1 MDGAEDDEAQ
11 AHREIHAALLSYTR
25 GIDRLDADA
34 VAAAFHPGATLDY
47 GSGVH
52 TIEEFAPY
60 AVRSLRETYDAT
72 QHRISNTAIELHG
85 AAARVETYV
94 LAFHIELGADGRF
107 LHTFNGRYVD
117 TFERRDGAWKIAR
130 RILRRDWTSREP
142 LTAEMRGQF
151 VASARDRS
159 DPLYDEIA

>member
-1 MDGAEDDEAQ
+1 MAHDQLAELVAR
-11 AHREIHAALLSYTR
+11 AEIHAALLSYTR

-47 GSGVH
+47 GSGER

-60 AVRSLRETYDAT
+60 AVQALRRAYDAT
-72 QHRISNTAIELHG
+72 QHRISNTAIDLVG
-85 AAARVETYV
+85 DAARVETYV
-94 LAFHIELGADGRF
+94 LAFHIELTPDGRF
-107 LHTFNGRYVD
+107 LHTFNGRYID
-117 TFERRDGAWKIAR
+117 TFERRDGSWKIAR

-142 LTAEMRGQF
+142 MTDEMAGDF
-151 VASARDRS
+151 APSARDRT

>member
-1 MDGAEDDEAQ
+1 MGEAEIDEVR

-34 VAAAFHPGATLDY
+34 IAAAFHPGATLDF
-47 GSGVH
+47 GSGIH
-52 TIEEFAPY
+52 SIEEFAPY
-60 AVRSLRETYDAT
+60 AVRSLRDSYDAT

-85 AAARVETYV
+85 DAARVETYV
-94 LAFHIELGADGRF
+94 LAFHIELGPDGRI

-142 LTAEMRGQF
+142 LTAEMTGQF
-151 VASARDRS
+151 VSSARDRS
-159 DPLYDEIA
+159 DPLYDEIT

>member
-1 MDGAEDDEAQ
+1 MDRAEVDQAQ

-47 GSGVH
+47 GSGVR

-60 AVRSLRETYDAT
+60 AVQALREAYDAT
-72 QHRISNTAIELHG
+72 QHRISNAAIELRG
-85 AAARVETYV
+85 EAARVETYV
-94 LAFHIELGADGRF
+94 LAFHVERGPDGRV

-117 TFERRDGAWKIAR
+117 TFERRDGSWKIAR
-130 RILRRDWTSREP
+130 RILRSDWTSREP
-142 LTAEMRGQF
+142 LTGEMAGEF

-159 DPLYDEIA
+159 DPVYDEID